1 MPLPRAMQIVSAGLW
16 PRDKA
21 FASVTLDFDGR
32 YRRRIRLTLD
42 GGKGGILLDLPHAAR
57 LQDGDGLLL
66 EDGRYVLVCAAM
78 EEVMDIT
85 ATSQHD
91 AIRIAWHLGNR
102 HLPVQVLEDG
112 VLRLRYDHV
121 IEHMVEGLG
130 GRVRRTHQ
138 IFSPEPGAYE
148 EGGGYAHAHPHA
160 HSHDD

>member
-1 MPLPRAMQIVSAGLW
+1 MPLRRAMQIVSAGQW
-16 PRDKA
+16 PQDKA

-32 YRRRIRLTLD
+32 HRRRIRLDLD
-42 GGKGGILLDLPHAAR
+42 EGQGAVMLDLPNAVR
-57 LQDGDGLLL
+57 MQDGDGLFL
-66 EDGRYVLVCAAM
+66 EDGRYVLVRAAR

-102 HLPVQVLEDG
+102 HLPVQVLENG
-112 VLRLRYDHV
+112 ALRLRYDHV

-130 GRVRRTHQ
+130 GRVLRTAQ

-148 EGGGYAHAHPHA
+148 EGGAGHAHA
-160 HSHDD
+160 HSHDA